1 MPGIEEIIK
10 FAVDQ
15 EKKAARRYERLA
27 EQVENPKTRDMLI
40 DMMHMEEE
48 HRNMLENIDLKE
60 FLDMDNKPVI
70 DLHVTDEKNIS
81 GKLKDLSP
89 EDTLVMA
96 AQFEEDSRDLYLI
109 LSESCPV
116 NSSARELLIRLAE
129 EEAHHKYLI
138 ESQLING
145 MKNR

>member
-10 FAVDQ
+10 FAVEQ

-116 NSSARELLIRLAE
+116 NSSARELLI
-129 EEAHHKYLI
+129 
-138 ESQLING
+138 
-145 MKNR
+145 